1 MKKITLILAIIVS
14 SIALNAQSYKTGVG
28 IRGGLSNGLT
38 VKHFISGSNA
48 IEGIL
53 STRWKGFNITGLYEF
68 NNSLPE
74 EGLDW
79 YYGVGGHIGFW
90 DGRYNNA
97 WFKENRTYTVI
108 GVDGI
113 IGIEYTF
120 TDIPLN
126 LSLDYKPAFNLVGYS
141 GFWGDEFA
149 LSVRYTIK

>member
-1 MKKITLILAIIVS
+1 MKKIILIVAIIVS
-14 SIALNAQSYKTGVG
+14 SIALNAQSYKTGIG
-28 IRGGLSNGLT
+28 LRGGLSNGLT
-38 VKHFISGSNA
+38 VKHFLSESNA

-68 NNSLPE
+68 EYSLPE

-79 YYGVGGHIGFW
+79 YWGVGGHVGFW
-90 DGRYNNA
+90 DGRYGNP
-97 WFKENRTYTVI
+97 WFKDTRTYTVI

-120 TDIPLN
+120 ASIPLN